1 MANRIKILL
10 IKFFGLLKIEKKYLP
25 VFSILVV
32 LSSIFWTLTVLS
44 KDYTATIRYDVKFVD
59 FPDKM
64 LQTEN
69 KDIELQLQ
77 VNAPGFTILAH
88 RLKIMPKVNL
98 SVSGFI
104 PQKKGELWNYFWL
117 GKQSLSE
124 VQEMLPTNMQ
134 LLHIQPSRIDLLL
147 DKKAERTV
155 PVKFNSDLSFEQMFR
170 QKGEI
175 FLNPSSVT
183 ISGPKAV
190 VEVINEINTKSIS
203 LLNISSN
210 NSGEVELESINFP
223 DVSFSHSSV
232 KWRLDVEQFTEGRTK
247 VKVKAKNIPKGYSVK
262 LFPDEVRLEY
272 LVSLDNFEFVNQSDF
287 SVSSIIDTDFNFLN
301 VTLDSKVNFIENV
314 RIVPD
319 KVEYLLI
326 KN

>member
-1 MANRIKILL
+1 MANRIKLLL

-32 LSSIFWTLTVLS
+32 LSSIFWMLTVLS
-44 KDYTATIRYDVKFVD
+44 KDYTATIRYDVNFVD

-69 KDIELQLQ
+69 KDVELQLQ

-88 RLKIMPKVNL
+88 RLKIMPNVDL

-155 PVKFNSDLSFEQMFR
+155 PVKFISDLSFEQMFR
-170 QKGEI
+170 QKGDI
-175 FLNPSSVT
+175 FLNPSSIT

-190 VEVINEINTKSIS
+190 VEVINEIYSKPIS
-203 LLNISSN
+203 LLDINSN
-210 NSGEVELESINFP
+210 NQGKVELESINFP

-232 KWRLDVEQFTEGRTK
+232 NWRLDVEQFTEGRMDIK
-247 VKVKAKNIPKGYSVK
+247 IQAKNVPKGYSVK
-262 LFPDEVRLEY
+262 FFPDEVRLEY
-272 LVSLDNFEFVNQSDF
+272 LVSLDNFEFVNESDF
-287 SVSSIIDTDFNFLN
+287 LVSSSVDVDLSRLN
-301 VTLDSKVNFIENV
+301 VSLDSKVNFIENV
-314 RIVPD
+314 RIIPE

-326 KN
+326 KK